1 MREKKKLV
9 VWRSEVYNNLEIT
22 RNKYRGACV
31 CRLRGSNPTSTLLPD
46 ADNAAVGSHIRGFF
60 TGGYAA
66 CILLFYYFGTGETRA
81 IQNPFRGRIRRR

>member
-9 VWRSEVYNNLEIT
+9 VRRSEVYNNLEIT

-46 ADNAAVGSHIRGFF
+46 ADNAAVGSH
-60 TGGYAA
+60 
-66 CILLFYYFGTGETRA
+66 
-81 IQNPFRGRIRRR
+81 RIRIFYRRIRSMYPPVLLLRNG